1 MKVIVEKNKALL
13 SEWQGK
19 ILTSGTV
26 GEKLQFEFSPE
37 WDGLVKTAVFS
48 NGVDKLPDKTI
59 RSDNTVEIPAEAL
72 ARAGVNLQVGVY
84 GETLD
89 GSLVIPTVYAS
100 LGVISQG
107 AAKTYRP
114 AHPPAPDWT
123 ARVDRQLQE
132 TVEIAEEMQRK
143 ADAGEFNGAGLDIK
157 GAKPGQVA
165 VVKTVDGNGKP
176 IEWEPKT
183 MEGSGGGV
191 DFTTDKTLTL
201 DNGVLKV
208 NTASTVEADNT
219 LPITS
224 AAVFVEVGNID
235 ALLQTI

>member
-1 MKVIVEKNKALL
+1 MKVIVEKNKASLR
-13 SEWQGK
+13 EWQGK
-19 ILTSGTV
+19 VLTSGTV
-26 GEKLQFEFSPE
+26 GEMLRFEFSPE
-37 WDGLVKTAVFS
+37 WDGLVKTAVFR
-48 NGVDKLPDKTI
+48 NGIDNLPDKTI

-72 ARAGVNLQVGVY
+72 ARAGLNLRVGVY
-84 GETLD
+84 GENLE
-89 GSLVIPTVYAS
+89 GNLVIPTVYAS

-107 AAKTYRP
+107 AAKTHRP
-114 AHPPAPDWT
+114 AHPPSPDWT
-123 ARVDRQLQE
+123 ARVDKQLQE
-132 TVEIAEEMQRK
+132 TIEIAEEMQRK

-157 GAKPGQVA
+157 GARPGQVA